1 MTRELP
7 SGKIIVRLAP
17 QQSRYDDSPVDNKA
31 RAANMY
37 FYPSDLSWGK
47 AVMRS
52 FAANRRHTHQPS
64 LPQK

>member
-17 QQSRYDDSPVDNKA
+17 QQSRYDDSPVDKKA

-37 FYPSDLSWGK
+37 LYPPDLSWGK

-52 FAANRRHTHQPS
+52 FAAA
-64 LPQK
+64 